1 MSNNQ
6 TFKMSSPSG
15 TLYQCQ
21 KGFRINKKREKQ
33 GEQDVRISDLFKKD
47 IMDAMKE
54 LNGNAFKIYMYL
66 ISNADD
72 YRGGLSKQAI
82 MNSIDI
88 SEKGYRNSI
97 DELVKKGYLYKT
109 GCWLEDS
116 SGARV
121 PLYDFYSTP
130 R

>member
-88 SEKGYRNSI
+88 SEKGY
-97 DELVKKGYLYKT
+97 LYKT